1 MVILIVAVLGSY
13 LLGSI
18 PSALWV
24 GRLVRRLDIR
34 EQGSGNMG
42 AANAVRV
49 LGLPW
54 GVFVGFMDVA
64 KGFVAAY
71 WLGDLL
77 ATHLPADADD
87 AGMLCGAIAIIG
99 HLYPLFAGFRGGK
112 GVLTALGIFA
122 ALLPFDISV
131 SVAGWVVLFA
141 ATRIVSVGSLTAA
154 LALTTSVLTRRFLLG
169 HPIADSLV
177 IATLLITVLVFYTH
191 RANIRRLLA
200 GEERRFRRS

>member
-1 MVILIVAVLGSY
+1 MIILIAAVLGSY

-34 EQGSGNMG
+34 EHGSGNMG

-54 GVFVGFMDVA
+54 GVFVGFVDVA
-64 KGFVAAY
+64 KGFVAAF
-71 WLGDLL
+71 WLGSFL
-77 ATHLPADADD
+77 AGNFPISADD
-87 AGMLCGAIAIIG
+87 AGMLCGATAIIG

-122 ALLPFDISV
+122 ALLPFDIG
-131 SVAGWVVLFA
+131 VAVVGWITLFA

-154 LALTTSVLTRRFLLG
+154 LALAASVIMRRLLLG
-169 HPIADSLV
+169 HAIADSLV
-177 IATLLITVLVFYTH
+177 VAALMITVLVFYTH

-200 GEERRFRRS
+200 GEESRFRRS